1 MASRILAEI
10 ANSSRRSSPTATSG
24 ISISLPSLGIGARGA
39 RGDEAIASGSLL
51 GADGLPMGMRLEAQ
65 PAAGDGGRMSKGRRE
80 ALAKRRRACGISQ
93 EELAALL
100 NVDPRTVGRWEAGAA
115 EPQPWLR
122 PHLARILALTL
133 EELDS
138 ILIAADEEPIAGH
151 LVVFPAD
158 PVQGPYRFGVRPA
171 EGVASALAVS
181 IRQNDPSA
189 VLADAEY
196 VRALAERSLV
206 SASASHEWID
216 QHADVFEWRKRE
228 YCRNPPLKMLA
239 LLLGECRE
247 VQEVASHHHPAAI
260 QRRLSALTSNY
271 ATLIADA
278 LMKVGEQ
285 RHASNW
291 YSTAT
296 AAADDTGDALLRAQ
310 ARAQAAM
317 LPYYYGRVAE
327 ALRLT
332 REAQMIARGRT
343 GSPVA
348 LAAAGEARA
357 LARLGNSHD
366 AEDALRRCQE
376 AFEHVGEPDDE
387 VAFRFTE
394 RRLMLYLS
402 GTLTNLGETR
412 RASEIQHG
420 AQMRYGADGGID
432 PVLIDLDQ
440 AICLVLDG
448 APADGCQLAQE
459 VLSSLPEQQRTGV
472 VLARTSDL
480 LAVVPDGHSSN
491 GAVTQLRETLAL
503 LPGN

>member
-1 MASRILAEI
+1 
-10 ANSSRRSSPTATSG
+10 
-24 ISISLPSLGIGARGA
+24 
-39 RGDEAIASGSLL
+39 
-51 GADGLPMGMRLEAQ
+51 MG
-65 PAAGDGGRMSKGRRE
+65 KGRRE

-93 EELAALL
+93 EELAASL

-138 ILIAADEEPIAGH
+138 ILIAVDGGPVAGH
-151 LVVFPAD
+151 LVLFPANQI
-158 PVQGPYRFGVRPA
+158 QGLHRFGA
-171 EGVASALAVS
+171 GSDDGVASAPAVS
-181 IRQNDPSA
+181 IRRNDA
-189 VLADAEY
+189 TALLADAEY
-196 VRALAERSLV
+196 IRELAERSLISTGV
-206 SASASHEWID
+206 CHEWID
-216 QHADVFEWRKRE
+216 QYADTFEWRKRE
-228 YCRNPPLKMLA
+228 YCSTPPLPMLA
-239 LLLGECRE
+239 LLLEECRE
-247 VQEVASHHHPAAI
+247 VQEVARHHHPATV

-271 ATLIADA
+271 AILIADA
-278 LMKVGEQ
+278 LMKLGEQ
-285 RHASNW
+285 RHASKW

-296 AAADDTGDALLRAQ
+296 TAADDTEDALLRAQ
-310 ARAQAAM
+310 VRAQAAM
-317 LPYYYGRVAE
+317 LPYYYGRVDE

-332 REAQMIARGRT
+332 REAQLIARGRT

-376 AFEHVGEPDDE
+376 AFEQASEPDDE

-412 RASEIQHG
+412 RASEIQYH
-420 AQMRYGADGGID
+420 AHARYGADAGID
-432 PVLIDLDQ
+432 PVLINLDQ

-448 APADGCQLAQE
+448 APTDGCQLAQQ

-480 LAVVPDGHSSN
+480 LAVVPDGHGSN
-491 GAVTQLRETLAL
+491 RAVSQLRETLAL
-503 LPGN
+503 PPGN